1 MRQKYRKPCPLFL
14 IVVEWNAIA
23 ENFIVA
29 DAPSVLDDSVARI
42 TFNRVDI
49 AILDL
54 FNNAYMIRLPV
65 QSVLV
70 IPVKE
75 DDVAGVWNI

>member
-1 MRQKYRKPCPLFL
+1 MFL
-14 IVVEWNAIA
+14 IVVQWNAVA
-23 ENFIVA
+23 EDFVVA
-29 DAPSVLDDSVARI
+29 YNPSVLDYAVSRI
-42 TFNRVDI
+42 TFNRIDI
-49 AILDL
+49 AVLDL

>member
-1 MRQKYRKPCPLFL
+1 MRQKYRKPCHLFL

-29 DAPSVLDDSVARI
+29 DAPSILDDSVARI